1 MSWGGTFLYQITLVK
16 VLLKVLVSS
25 NKVIQPLPLSNGLD
39 TGNGEHDLRARDFP
53 VFICIYNYGLIMA
66 GKKESENKFE
76 FNLKP

>member
-16 VLLKVLVSS
+16 VLVKLLASS
-25 NKVIQPLPLSNGLD
+25 NKVLQPLPLSNGPD
-39 TGNGEHDLRARDFP
+39 TGNGEHDLRVRDFP
-53 VFICIYNYGLIMA
+53 VFICIYNGLIMA